1 MRFIKEKFEVLLEY
15 IYIKYRIVL
24 CIIISSIVTF
34 LYAFNIITNIRASI
48 SNLIDLTA
56 ALMVIITLILTL
68 LLYLND
74 KEKYN
79 ERFKKYK
86 VEKKQLYYLM
96 YKISIANVLSTGILI
111 LINILEIKAAILKY
125 IIAFIGSFI
134 FFYMLLGVIY
144 MLWFAIYIVIGLDS
158 IKDKMS

>member
-1 MRFIKEKFEVLLEY
+1 MRFAKENFEDLLEY
-15 IYIKYRIVL
+15 IYIKYRIIL
-24 CIIISSIVTF
+24 CIIISGIVTL
-34 LYAFNIITNIRASI
+34 LYAFNVITNIRASI

-74 KEKYN
+74 KEKYT

-111 LINILEIKAAILKY
+111 LVDILQIKVVILKY
-125 IIAFIGSFI
+125 IIAFIGSYVFS
-134 FFYMLLGVIY
+134 YMLFGAIY
-144 MLWFAIYIVIGLDS
+144 MLWFTIYIVIGLDS
-158 IKDKMS
+158 KNDKMS

>member
-1 MRFIKEKFEVLLEY
+1 MRFAKENFEDLLEY
-15 IYIKYRIVL
+15 IYIKYRIIL
-24 CIIISSIVTF
+24 CIIISGIVTL
-34 LYAFNIITNIRASI
+34 LYAFNVITNIRASI
-48 SNLIDLTA
+48 SNLIELTA

-74 KEKYN
+74 KEKYT

-111 LINILEIKAAILKY
+111 LVDILQIKAVILKY
-125 IIAFIGSFI
+125 IIAFIGSYVFS
-134 FFYMLLGVIY
+134 YMLFGAIY
-144 MLWFAIYIVIGLDS
+144 MLWFTIYIVIGLDS
-158 IKDKMS
+158 KNDKMS

>member
-1 MRFIKEKFEVLLEY
+1 MRFDKENIEDLLEY

-24 CIIISSIVTF
+24 CIIISGIVTL
-34 LYAFNIITNIRASI
+34 LYAFNVITNIRASI

-68 LLYLND
+68 FLYLND
-74 KEKYN
+74 KEKYT

-96 YKISIANVLSTGILI
+96 YKISIANILSTGILI
-111 LINILEIKAAILKY
+111 LIEIIEIKEQIFKL
-125 IIAFIGSFI
+125 IIAFIGSYVFL
-134 FFYMLLGVIY
+134 YMLFGAIY
-144 MLWFAIYIVIGLDS
+144 MLWFAIYIVIGLDNEKNKLS
-158 IKDKMS
+158 